1 MGSLRGCIGP
11 SGTADAVCKEVET
24 RIESARACARSSL
37 CRAAQIF
44 AQNRRRGLGTW
55 FGERHAVSSAAAHA
69 MCKACMLPQE
79 AVGLFQPQAW
89 QMAVSRSPDLRTEQ
103 VLGAWFGERHTC
115 SSAGSHAM
123 CQAGTLPQEA
133 VGLLQREAWQIA
145 AVHS

>member
-55 FGERHAVSSAAAHA
+55 FGERHTVSSAAAHA

-89 QMAVSRSPDLRTEQ
+89 QMAVRAAQIFAQNRCWAHGLAS
-103 VLGAWFGERHTC
+103 
-115 SSAGSHAM
+115 
-123 CQAGTLPQEA
+123 GTP
-133 VGLLQREAWQIA
+133 A
-145 AVHS
+145 AVLARMRCVKRARCPKRQLASFSVRLGR